1 MSICN
6 IWVWME
12 YLCNIQKKYI
22 HVKYITIAE
31 TIWQKTHKR
40 EKKNTIQRYKRST
53 YGRKSGM
60 NNSATCGP
68 FLMATS
74 TANDKFKFRTNL
86 HHGLQQ
92 VSHIRHQLMVWR
104 QTVSYNNHLILH
116 AILGNR
122 QWLLETHQ
130 LLLQCFHRIW
140 NKAHLLQQT
149 EPLGTKFTQ
158 LHHAANILAKK
169 RIF

>member
-1 MSICN
+1 MGMNGVS
-6 IWVWME
+6 
-12 YLCNIQKKYI
+12 LQHSKKYT
-22 HVKYITIAE
+22 HVNYITTAE

-40 EKKNTIQRYKRST
+40 EKENARHRYKRST

-60 NNSATCGP
+60 NKPAKCWP

-74 TANDKFKFRTNL
+74 TRNDEFQFRTNL

-92 VSHIRHQLMVWR
+92 VSHIRHQLMVRR
-104 QTVSYNNHLILH
+104 QTVSYCYHLILH

-158 LHHAANILAKK
+158 LH
-169 RIF
+169 

>member
-1 MSICN
+1 MGMNGAPLQHS
-6 IWVWME
+6 
-12 YLCNIQKKYI
+12 KKYI

-31 TIWQKTHKR
+31 TIWHKTHKR
-40 EKKNTIQRYKRST
+40 EKENIRHRYKST

-60 NNSATCGP
+60 NKSATCWP
-68 FLMATS
+68 FLTATS
-74 TANDKFKFRTNL
+74 TGNDKFQFRTNL

-104 QTVSYNNHLILH
+104 QTVSYSYHLILH

-122 QWLLETHQ
+122 QWLLEIHQ

-158 LHHAANILAKK
+158 LHQAANIWAKK
-169 RIF
+169 IIF